1 MWDEFS
7 PFNKGW
13 YKEMLK
19 NSVLKVLILPFSL
32 VPYLCGGTFF
42 ADQAKALPG
51 QTTEEVG
58 AWIQAHPTLRPNINE
73 KFFIQKSDTAAQR
86 FTFQAS
92 VFAPGKVEFIKDRSR
107 IRSER
112 LSMYDAINGMSFER
126 LEESLRVLYGL
137 DIYQDFRRAQVIYEY
152 PSQSTVNSAR
162 FAKTPIR
169 EALRGE
175 LRVGDRYAYWVEIAQ
190 PKNGKAFTGQ
200 ITVLLKSDLNK
211 LEAQLKSR

>member
-1 MWDEFS
+1 
-7 PFNKGW
+7 
-13 YKEMLK
+13 
-19 NSVLKVLILPFSL
+19 
-32 VPYLCGGTFF
+32 
-42 ADQAKALPG
+42 
-51 QTTEEVG
+51 
-58 AWIQAHPTLRPNINE
+58 
-73 KFFIQKSDTAAQR
+73 
-86 FTFQAS
+86 
-92 VFAPGKVEFIKDRSR
+92 
-107 IRSER
+107 
-112 LSMYDAINGMSFER
+112 MYDAINGMSFER